1 LAKKK
6 RHHGEEPENQD
17 RWLLTYADLIT
28 LLLGLF
34 VILYAMSQ
42 VDKSKYQD
50 FVSALT
56 QQFGSKMVLAGH
68 KGITFTPAPRK
79 GRAQATK
86 RGADESSKSS
96 TTSKLAALLKQEIA
110 SGEVVIKATSEGIS
124 INLLDYLLFETGKA
138 NIRPEAL
145 VTLNK
150 ISAFL
155 DSVPNNIRVEGHT
168 DNVPIN
174 TPQFP
179 SNWHLS
185 VARSMTT
192 GYYIIQRGIS
202 PERLSIAGYS
212 EYKPVASNDTPE
224 NRSKNRRVEIVIMYE
239 PAKTMR
245 TVDLS
250 DSLAVNS
257 SP

>member
-42 VDKSKYQD
+42 VDKTKYQD

-68 KGITFTPAPRK
+68 KGITFQPAPRK
-79 GRAQATK
+79 GRAQANK
-86 RGADESSKSS
+86 KGADESN
-96 TTSKLAALLKQEIA
+96 KLAALLKQEITA
-110 SGEVVIKATSEGIS
+110 GEVVIKATSEGIS

-155 DSVPNNIRVEGHT
+155 DSIPNKIRVEGHT

-185 VARSMTT
+185 IARSMNT
-192 GYYIIQRGIS
+192 GYYVIQRGIS
-202 PERLSIAGYS
+202 PERLSISGYS
-212 EYKPVASNDTPE
+212 EYRPVAPNDTPE
-224 NRSKNRRVEIVIMYE
+224 NRSKNRRVEIVILNE
-239 PAKTMR
+239 PAKTIQIID
-245 TVDLS
+245 TS
-250 DSLAVNS
+250 DAPAVNS